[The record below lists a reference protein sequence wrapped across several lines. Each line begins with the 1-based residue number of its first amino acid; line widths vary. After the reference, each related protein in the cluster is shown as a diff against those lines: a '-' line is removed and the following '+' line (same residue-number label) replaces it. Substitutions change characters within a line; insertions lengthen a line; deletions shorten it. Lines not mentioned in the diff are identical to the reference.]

1 MRYQLTARSG
11 GPTRVSGELDP
22 NSAAVLAVWKS
33 QPSTLAP
40 ELLEGA
46 VQRLGWVCIAQ
57 MLSAAT
63 VYLGGAFIQP
73 GWVHPATAPTSYTAG
88 LSLGFLSGAILYGV
102 IRSGRIAPLL
112 IGDLGLVYMALS
124 GFFISLAE
132 TSIPVHAGDAI
143 HGQTSLAIWIA
154 FFVLAIPSTLG
165 KMALAATATAL
176 MGPATLAIHI
186 VAGNVPRPPASHW
199 FLRFAT
205 TFLVAAWAVLLSRY
219 IYRLGARAGQAIEM
233 GSYRLVERIDR
244 GGMGEVWRAE
254 HRLLARRA
262 AIKLIRA
269 DALGDN
275 VRDREAVLARFQR
288 EAKATAALHS
298 PHTVALY
305 DYGVSHSGAF
315 YYVMELLDGI
325 NMEEMVKRFGPLPA
339 ARAIHLLRQVCSSL
353 AEAHENGLTHR
364 DIKPGNIL
372 VCRLGASFDFVK
384 VVDFGLVKLAPELAQ
399 TQLTREG
406 VVTGT
411 PAFLAPELGRADA
424 ETDARVDIYGLGC
437 VAYWLLTG
445 RLVFEADSM
454 MAMILAHMREPP
466 SPPSSRTDN
475 HIPGELDE
483 VILAC
488 LEKDPDRRPQSA
500 RELSDRL
507 AACHPREP
515 WTAALA
521 EQWWRGQ
528 MEHQNL
534 TTTV

>member
-1 MRYQLTARSG
+1 MPRDRSLNQ
-11 GPTRVSGELDP
+11 PE
-22 NSAAVLAVWKS
+22 ALAVWKS
-33 QPSTLAP
+33 QPSALAP

-63 VYLGGAFIQP
+63 VYLGGSIIQP
-73 GWVHPATAPTSYTAG
+73 GWVNPAAAPVSYSAG
-88 LSLGFLSGAILYGV
+88 LGLSFLLSAILYAV
-102 IRSGRIAPLL
+102 ILSRRIPPVL
-112 IGDLGLVYMALS
+112 IADAGLIFMAVS

-143 HGQTSLAIWIA
+143 HGQSTLAVWIA
-154 FFVLAIPSTLG
+154 FFVLAVPSTLG
-165 KMALAATATAL
+165 KMALAASATAM

-186 VAGNVPRPPASHW
+186 VAGNIPRPPGSHW

-219 IYRLGARAGQAIEM
+219 IHRLGARAGQAIEM

-262 AIKLIRA
+262 AIKLIRP
-269 DALGDN
+269 DVLGGN
-275 VRDREAVLARFQR
+275 TRDRDAMLARFQR

-305 DYGVSHSGAF
+305 DYGVSQSGSF

-325 NMEEMVKRFGPLPA
+325 NMEDLVKRFGPLPA

-353 AEAHENGLTHR
+353 TEAHDNGLTHR

-384 VVDFGLVKLAPELAQ
+384 VVDFGLVKLAPEAAH

-411 PAFLAPELGRADA
+411 PAFLAPELGRGSSEA
-424 ETDARVDIYGLGC
+424 DARVDIYGLGC

-445 RLVFEADSM
+445 KLVFEAGSM
-454 MAMILAHMREPP
+454 MAMVLAHMRDTP
-466 SPPSSRTDN
+466 SPPSSRTSN
-475 HIPGELDE
+475 PIPLTLDE
-483 VILAC
+483 VVLMC
-488 LEKDPDRRPQSA
+488 LEKEPERRPQSA

-507 AACHPREP
+507 AEILSGEP
-515 WTAALA
+515 WTASHA
-521 EQWWRGQ
+521 EQWWRTH
-528 MEHQNL
+528 MDPRSL